1 MLANLG
7 CTAAALASSTR
18 DAETTPSLW
27 HVCIRKHTFCFLHHM
42 LDFSDVHKTGAL
54 LTAFFPFFFFLRFL
68 KVKERATEDEPAIL
82 PGQVC
87 SVETETEPLAQL
99 RSFPKGVPPLCLVLA
114 HLDPATMGY
123 SQQEC

>member
-27 HVCIRKHTFCFLHHM
+27 HVCIHKHAFCFLHHM

-54 LTAFFPFFFFLRFL
+54 LTAFFPFFFFFEIPQSKR
-68 KVKERATEDEPAIL
+68 E
-82 PGQVC
+82 
-87 SVETETEPLAQL
+87 
-99 RSFPKGVPPLCLVLA
+99 
-114 HLDPATMGY
+114 GY
-123 SQQEC
+123 RR

>member
-27 HVCIRKHTFCFLHHM
+27 HVCIHKHAFCFLHHM
-42 LDFSDVHKTGAL
+42 LDFSDVHRTVAL

-68 KVKERATEDEPAIL
+68 KVKGLQKMSL
-82 PGQVC
+82 P
-87 SVETETEPLAQL
+87 
-99 RSFPKGVPPLCLVLA
+99 
-114 HLDPATMGY
+114 Y
-123 SQQEC
+123 SQVKCALWRQRLNHWLN